1 MWSLFAAAALVAALP
16 PLEIK
21 VMTYNLR
28 FATAQ
33 DGENAWPRRRE
44 ALIALVKK
52 HDPDVLGVQEALAS
66 QIDEL
71 RAALPGHD
79 VLGAGRDDGL
89 RAGEHAALFTRRD
102 LLGLREG
109 GTRWISDAPDTPGT
123 IGPGARI
130 PRVFSWGEFFVP
142 GKRRVLVMNCHLDHE
157 SAEARQMGTTQMRA
171 FAGFR
176 PGLPAL
182 LIGDF
187 NCGPDS
193 KAVSILT
200 EGARFAASLPKEG
213 PFGTYNGFQADRTGG
228 EMIDHVFASPEW
240 EVVDVRIDH
249 SLTPD
254 GRPPSDHFPVI
265 VRLRLIPGR

>member
-1 MWSLFAAAALVAALP
+1 MWSLFAAAALVTALP

-28 FATAQ
+28 FATAP
-33 DGENAWPRRRE
+33 DGENAWRHRRA

-79 VLGAGRDDGL
+79 ILGAGRDDG
-89 RAGEHAALFTRRD
+89 RRSGEHAALFTRRD

-109 GTRWISDAPDTPGT
+109 GTRWISDSPSRPGS
-123 IGPGARI
+123 IGPGAHI
-130 PRVFSWGEFFVP
+130 PRVFTWGEFFAP
-142 GKRRVLVMNCHLDHE
+142 GKRPLLLINSHLDHE

-171 FAGFR
+171 FADAR
-176 PGLPAL
+176 PSLPAVVM
-182 LIGDF
+182 GDF

-200 EGARFAASLPKEG
+200 HAGRFVGARLDQG
-213 PFGTYNGFQADRTGG
+213 PHGTYNGFNPSHTNG

-240 EVVDVRIDH
+240 EVLDVLIDR
-249 SLTPD
+249 SLTPE

-265 VRLRLIPGR
+265 ARLRLKPSR